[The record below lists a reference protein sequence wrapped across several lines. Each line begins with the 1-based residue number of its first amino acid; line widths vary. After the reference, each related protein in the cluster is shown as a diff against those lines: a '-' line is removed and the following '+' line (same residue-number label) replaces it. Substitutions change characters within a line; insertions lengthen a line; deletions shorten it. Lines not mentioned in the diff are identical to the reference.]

1 MLFLYFTD
9 SLPCSKKGCE
19 REEDGDG
26 PAGAESQVEV
36 KVTEAATWKTAWF
49 WCYIRQQSA
58 KLQHIVL

>member
-26 PAGAESQVEV
+26 PAGAESQVEA
-36 KVTEAATWKTAWF
+36 KVTEAAT
-49 WCYIRQQSA
+49 
-58 KLQHIVL
+58 